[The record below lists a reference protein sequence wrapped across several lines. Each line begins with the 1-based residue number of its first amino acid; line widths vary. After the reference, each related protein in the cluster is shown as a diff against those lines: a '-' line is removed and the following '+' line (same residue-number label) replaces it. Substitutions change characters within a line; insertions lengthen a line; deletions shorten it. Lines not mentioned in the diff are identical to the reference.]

1 MRMCASGETRG
12 PTLQHRQY
20 RQRRRSAYHEAG
32 HVSVGVAV
40 GLGIPMAIEMDP
52 SGESLARTRWNCDVL
67 AVPMEQR
74 ERVALHLLAGYV
86 AECRVR
92 GWRRVNAV
100 RYCARRSYW
109 IDGHPLDVAAL
120 PSGWLQHS
128 DGDRVALLYSS
139 THQPRVLTDALLIN
153 LWNSTAQVVDT
164 PLVWAAIEDLAGT
177 VLVHDGVDRDGLFRW
192 LDRNTALDGCAVQRD
207 SFLPDARPR

>member
-1 MRMCASGETRG
+1 MRKTASRQTRR
-12 PTLQHRQY
+12 PILQQRHD
-20 RQRRRSAYHEAG
+20 RQRRRNAYHEAG

-40 GLGIPMAIEMDP
+40 GLGIPMAIEIDP
-52 SGESLARTRWNCDVL
+52 SGESQARTRWNYDVL
-67 AVPMEQR
+67 ALPTAQR

-86 AECRVR
+86 AECRAR

-109 IDGHPLDVAAL
+109 NDGHPLDTDSL
-120 PSGWLQHS
+120 PPGWLQHS

-139 THQPRVLTDALLIN
+139 THQPCALPDTLLLN

-164 PLVWAAIEDLAGT
+164 PLVWAAIDDLAGT
-177 VLVHDGVDRDGLFRW
+177 VLAHDGVDRDGLFRW
-192 LDRNTALDGCAVQRD
+192 LDRHPALDRCAVERD
-207 SFLPDARPR
+207 SCAASTVP